1 MSLIVSM
8 ARPFRPGSAKKAI
21 ESRNKRRLSPF
32 GQNLALGRPAPAI
45 TQGKPDKPRFAEAIL
60 MDTRLSFASSR
71 RASAAASLMVLV
83 SIIIGSAAALA
94 ALVPLS

>member
-1 MSLIVSM
+1 MSVSM
-8 ARPFRPGSAKKAI
+8 ARPFRLARPKKAI
-21 ESRNKRRLSPF
+21 ESRNKRPMSPF
-32 GQNLALGRPAPAI
+32 RQNLALGRPPPAI
-45 TQGKPDKPRFAEAIL
+45 TQGKPDKFRFAEAIF

>member
-1 MSLIVSM
+1 
-8 ARPFRPGSAKKAI
+8 
-21 ESRNKRRLSPF
+21 
-32 GQNLALGRPAPAI
+32 
-45 TQGKPDKPRFAEAIL
+45 

-71 RASAAASLMVLV
+71 RASATASLMVLA

>member
-8 ARPFRPGSAKKAI
+8 ARPFRLAEPEKAI
-21 ESRNKRRLSPF
+21 ESRNKLMMSPF
-32 GQNLALGRPAPAI
+32 RQNLALGRPAPAI
-45 TQGKPDKPRFAEAIL
+45 TQGKPGQPRFAEVIF
-60 MDTRLSFASSR
+60 MDTRLSYAASR

-94 ALVPLS
+94 ALVPLT

>member
-1 MSLIVSM
+1 MD
-8 ARPFRPGSAKKAI
+8 A
-21 ESRNKRRLSPF
+21 RLSYPS
-32 GQNLALGRPAPAI
+32 P
-45 TQGKPDKPRFAEAIL
+45 
-60 MDTRLSFASSR
+60 R

>member
-8 ARPFRPGSAKKAI
+8 ARPFRPGSPEKAI

-45 TQGKPDKPRFAEAIL
+45 TQGKPDKTQFAEAVF
-60 MDTRLSFASSR
+60 MDARLSYAASR
-71 RASAAASLMVLV
+71 RASATASLMVLV

>member
-8 ARPFRPGSAKKAI
+8 ARSFRRESPEKAI
-21 ESRNKRRLSPF
+21 ESRNQRPMSPF
-32 GQNLALGRPAPAI
+32 RQNLALGRPAPAI
-45 TQGKPDKPRFAEAIL
+45 TQGKPNRSRFAEAVF
-60 MDTRLSFASSR
+60 MDARLSYPSPR

-94 ALVPLS
+94 TLVPLS

>member
-1 MSLIVSM
+1 M
-8 ARPFRPGSAKKAI
+8 ARSFRRESPKKAI
-21 ESRNKRRLSPF
+21 ESRNKLMMSPF

-45 TQGKPDKPRFAEAIL
+45 TQGKPDHPRFAEAIF

-71 RASAAASLMVLV
+71 RASATASLMVLV

-94 ALVPLS
+94 ALVPLT

>member
-8 ARPFRPGSAKKAI
+8 ARSFRLAGPKKAI
-21 ESRNKRRLSPF
+21 ESRNKRPMSPF
-32 GQNLALGRPAPAI
+32 RQNLALGRPAPAI
-45 TQGKPDKPRFAEAIL
+45 TQGKPDQPRFAEAIL

-83 SIIIGSAAALA
+83 AIIIGSAAALA
-94 ALVPLS
+94 ALVPLT

>member
-8 ARPFRPGSAKKAI
+8 ARPCRPGRPEKAI
-21 ESRNKRRLSPF
+21 ESRNKRPLSPF
-32 GQNLALGRPAPAI
+32 RQNLALGRPPPAI
-45 TQGKPDKPRFAEAIL
+45 TQGKPDKPRFAEVIF
-60 MDTRLSFASSR
+60 MDTRLSFVSSR
-71 RASAAASLMVLV
+71 RASATASLMVLV